1 LFKLEPG
8 EELIKRTRPH
18 SAAFLSSP
26 WFLIGAILLVVGI
39 PQGFFANG
47 FFVRALLV
55 GAGLIFIGV
64 AYLRRVLA
72 YTFYFTDRRVASY
85 YSLLRKN
92 YREISYDKTVEVQ
105 VVQDIFGKAFGYAEV
120 WLYGKQNGW
129 VVGRMRG
136 VRLGDTYIV
145 VNKAWKEE
153 VTNA

>member
-8 EELIKRTRPH
+8 EELIKTTKPH

-26 WFLIGAILLVVGI
+26 LFIIGALLLVVGV
-39 PQGFFANG
+39 PKDFFTNVL
-47 FFVRALLV
+47 FIRALLI
-55 GAGLIFIGV
+55 GAGLLLIGV

-72 YTFYFTDRRVASY
+72 YTFYFTDRRVASN

-92 YREISYDKTVEVQ
+92 YREISYDKTMEVQ